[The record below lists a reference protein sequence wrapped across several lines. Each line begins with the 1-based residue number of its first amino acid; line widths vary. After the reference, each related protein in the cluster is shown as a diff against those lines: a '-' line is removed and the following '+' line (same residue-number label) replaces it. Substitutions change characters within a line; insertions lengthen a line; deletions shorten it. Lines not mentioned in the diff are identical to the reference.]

1 MKRLFNDMTIQLM
14 TALGDVWTTTR
25 DGESVT
31 FRAILDDEEQYNL
44 QDGPLQ
50 DKTRLLAITVL
61 TTTADG
67 FADNQVV
74 TDDDGTTYQVRE
86 RVKQGDGQLTLCRL
100 VEVSRDDC

>member
-61 TTTADG
+61 TTT
-67 FADNQVV
+67 
-74 TDDDGTTYQVRE
+74 DDDGTTYQVRE